1 MYIVFAGIIKM
12 SNTFISLLSDGT
24 YNEAEEILYSPT
36 PPVTQEQ
43 SQQVPRKPKKGRSKN
58 FLIEEDMLL
67 LSGWLNVSLDPV
79 QGNNQTQTTYWNRIC
94 NYFHENKTFASD
106 RTPTSLCN
114 RWSAINTSVSTF
126 IGFYNQISGRNQSG
140 VTEQD
145 KVLLSSLVC
154 ERLCQDIAMLTQYI
168 RLCLHMI
175 CRLFFCI

>member
-79 QGNNQTQTTYWNRIC
+79 QGNNQTQTTYWNIIC

-114 RWSAINTSVSTF
+114 RWSAISTSVSKF

-145 KVLLSSLVC
+145 KYYS
-154 ERLCQDIAMLTQYI
+154 
-168 RLCLHMI
+168 H
-175 CRLFFCI
+175 RLFVKDYARISRC